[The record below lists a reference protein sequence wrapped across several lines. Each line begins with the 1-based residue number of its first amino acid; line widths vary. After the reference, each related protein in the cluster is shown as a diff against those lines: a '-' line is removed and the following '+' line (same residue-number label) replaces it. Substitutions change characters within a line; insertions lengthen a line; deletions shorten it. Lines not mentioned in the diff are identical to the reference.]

1 MECRLVSERMKALE
15 AAWWRKRLT
24 SEAGGEGGGQQL
36 RASLVEEGLEPKRM
50 GLRGEILFLLL
61 GLKPAVLCTFPAAA
75 CGPDAPTKA
84 SLAISYATH
93 VLLPSFCTSGRV
105 LARPQ
110 SPSNEWNVNVVGK
123 QLRIGL
129 VDKRAVSSYCDDLAC
144 SLIVYNTEDHRAK
157 LAPQLVSMSSAKCI
171 SEKKLAAMLDYP
183 TYLKEGSELL
193 DQQKRQPVIF
203 EVGYWL
209 VTNNEEPEL
218 LTSFGAESAEISRN
232 VDPHFQQYASA
243 CAAIG
248 FMLKLVIIP
257 MS

>member
-1 MECRLVSERMKALE
+1 
-15 AAWWRKRLT
+15 
-24 SEAGGEGGGQQL
+24 
-36 RASLVEEGLEPKRM
+36 
-50 GLRGEILFLLL
+50 
-61 GLKPAVLCTFPAAA
+61 
-75 CGPDAPTKA
+75 
-84 SLAISYATH
+84 
-93 VLLPSFCTSGRV
+93 
-105 LARPQ
+105 
-110 SPSNEWNVNVVGK
+110 
-123 QLRIGL
+123 
-129 VDKRAVSSYCDDLAC
+129 
-144 SLIVYNTEDHRAK
+144 
-157 LAPQLVSMSSAKCI
+157 
-171 SEKKLAAMLDYP
+171 MLDYP

-209 VTNNEEPEL
+209 VTNNEGTKQSVVIFDGYLIKSEIAEPEL